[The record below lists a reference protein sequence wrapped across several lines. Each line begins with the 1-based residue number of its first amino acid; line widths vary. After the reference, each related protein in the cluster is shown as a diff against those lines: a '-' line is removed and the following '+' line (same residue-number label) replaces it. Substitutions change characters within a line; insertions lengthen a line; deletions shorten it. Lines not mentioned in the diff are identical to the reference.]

1 MIKHVGRH
9 NNRKVA
15 IIYKTVPDEDHMA
28 LVIYTETI
36 PSLLHDETM
45 TVLESE
51 VGQNA
56 SELADAL
63 FRHTMSDG
71 QNCLTALHKGGYMK
85 KVPTK
90 QVIVTVNAT
99 SSCRLDE
106 LNDIL
111 SQMAQGE
118 DAVKRLAEMDAN
130 AGMAGGRDVGEPQT
144 SATATSTLSDE
155 DLAKQRIEQADKM
168 EADANSLLAEA
179 KRLRD
184 EALSLTPKAKNGG
197 KSKTTKAA
205 A

>member
-1 MIKHVGRH
+1 
-9 NNRKVA
+9 
-15 IIYKTVPDEDHMA
+15 
-28 LVIYTETI
+28 
-36 PSLLHDETM
+36 
-45 TVLESE
+45 
-51 VGQNA
+51 
-56 SELADAL
+56 
-63 FRHTMSDG
+63 
-71 QNCLTALHKGGYMK
+71 MK

-184 EALSLTPKAKNGG
+184 EASSLTPKAKNGG